1 MDTFKTGQYAKA
13 FDYYDQIKGAGLKPS
28 QLQTWND
35 VKNPLSAM
43 ILERNFSFKESGLSD
58 LVNKASTALTNNDTQ
73 GASTYLD
80 QLKDATTLTSGQ
92 KSLLSSIQTNLLPV
106 K

>member
-13 FDYYDQIKGAGLKPS
+13 FDYYDQIKDAGLKPS